1 MRREDKEL
9 QRLFE
14 NLGLLK
20 TLQELKEETPGKLL
34 EMYMECKKTAGT
46 VKCSKSVMNIITGL
60 FMCAYRHAAGF
71 ERHKKSAPTNHD
83 KSAGDNVR
91 RTMSEMIIP

>member
-34 EMYMECKKTAGT
+34 EMYMECKKTAETG
-46 VKCSKSVMNIITGL
+46 KYSKNVMYIITGL

-83 KSAGDNVR
+83 
-91 RTMSEMIIP
+91 